1 MDPEKQTTNRFNLMI
16 PYGKQNVTEE
26 DINEV
31 LSVLKS
37 DYLTQGPKL
46 PEFEAQFAQTVGAE
60 YAIAVNSATSALHLS
75 CLALG
80 LGAGDILWTSPI
92 SFVASSNCAIYCGAE
107 VDFVDIDV
115 NTINI
120 CVNSLKLK
128 LEIAN
133 KSGRLPKILV
143 VVHMCGTPANMEAI
157 HQLSLTYGFKIIEDA
172 SHAVGARYNG
182 TQIGDCKYSDIAVFS
197 LHPVKI
203 ITTGEGGILTT
214 NSKKIVKDVALCRSH
229 GITRDPD
236 LFENVAHGPWYYEQ
250 ITLGYNYRLTEI
262 QAALGI
268 SQLNRLKD
276 IVSKRNTIHQHYK
289 DLLKGLPLFHQEISQ
304 GTTSS
309 MHLHILQVDLNK
321 VNISR
326 KTIFSK
332 LQSFGVGANVH
343 YMPIVMQPYY
353 RKLGFN
359 LSNYPNAEL
368 YYSRCFTIP
377 LFPELTEDQQRYVAN
392 SVKLAL
398 E

>member
-1 MDPEKQTTNRFNLMI
+1 MI
-16 PYGKQNVTEE
+16 PYGRQNVTDE
-26 DINEV
+26 DINAV
-31 LSVLKS
+31 VDALKS

-46 PEFEAQFAQTVGAE
+46 PEFETKFAQTIGAE
-60 YAIAVNSATSALHLS
+60 YAFAVNSATSALHLA
-75 CLALG
+75 CVALG
-80 LGAGDILWTSPI
+80 LSVGDILWTSAI
-92 SFVASSNCAIYCGAE
+92 SFVASSNCAIYCGAV

-115 NTINI
+115 DTINI
-120 CVNSLKLK
+120 CVNSLQLK
-128 LEIAN
+128 LEIAD
-133 KSGRLPKILV
+133 KLGRLPKVLV

-157 HQLSLTYGFKIIEDA
+157 HQLSLTYGFKIVEDA
-172 SHAVGARYNG
+172 SHAIGARYNG
-182 TQIGDCKYSDIAVFS
+182 TKIGDCRYSDIAVFS

-214 NSKKIVKDVALCRSH
+214 NNQKIAENVALCRSH

-236 LFENVAHGPWYYEQ
+236 LFENDAHGPWYYEQ

-268 SQLNRLKD
+268 SQLNRLEE
-276 IVSKRNTIHQHYK
+276 IVSKRNSIHLHYK
-289 DLLKGLPLFHQEISQ
+289 DLLSRLPLFHQKISE

-309 MHLHILQVDLNK
+309 MHLHILQVDLNE
-321 VNISR
+321 VDVSR
-326 KTIFSK
+326 KQIFSK
-332 LQSFGVGANVH
+332 LQSLGVGVNVH

-353 RKLGFN
+353 RNLGFN
-359 LSNYPNAEL
+359 LANYPNAEL

-377 LFPELTEDQQRYVAN
+377 LFPELTDDQQKYVAN